1 MTMTT
6 DRGIAPGTAPAPR
19 ATGAACRRTPK
30 RSSSPASRIRVIRTA
45 GCRPCL
51 TPVRS
56 S

>member
-6 DRGIAPGTAPAPR
+6 ERGIAPGTAPAPR
-19 ATGAACRRTPK
+19 HGAPLPPHPQ
-30 RSSSPASRIRVIRTA
+30 RSSFPASRIRVIRTS
-45 GCRPCL
+45 GCRPCW